1 MTNDENGKEEARREY
16 FDGLDFG
23 SDFGPQNRTFDRI
36 NLNNGDEIVVL
47 TTIFPQI
54 QGPFRNQRGTYSIRT
69 AKHITRY
76 FYCSALE
83 LWIKDLKAMRFMV
96 ENERSIFSNE

>member
-54 QGPFRNQRGTYSIRT
+54 QGPFSVFSKPEGNVHYTYGKT
-69 AKHITRY
+69 HHKV
-76 FYCSALE
+76 L
-83 LWIKDLKAMRFMV
+83 LL
-96 ENERSIFSNE
+96 